1 MFWASYIHITDTLI
15 FCLLNTFHGL
25 LLCDNCDDPKIQQSH
40 IIVKKIYQNAPYYVN
55 SITCAK
61 ICNLIQ
67 PKHDL
72 TRAKKSYITLRTV
85 DKSTMHLIS
94 HQ

>member
-72 TRAKKSYITLRTV
+72 TRAKKELHNSENC
-85 DKSTMHLIS
+85 
-94 HQ
+94 